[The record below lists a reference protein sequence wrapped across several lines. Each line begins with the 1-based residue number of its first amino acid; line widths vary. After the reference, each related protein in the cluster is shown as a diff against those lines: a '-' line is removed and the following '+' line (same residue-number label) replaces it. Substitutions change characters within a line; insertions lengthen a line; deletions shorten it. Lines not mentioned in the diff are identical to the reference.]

1 MRQTGGVK
9 MDNEFGNDFYTV
21 VDENGLELT
30 LEHLGTMQVEDHTY
44 MAFLPADMDE
54 DNPDFGIVLLEVV
67 DENGEDVFATID
79 EDDVRDTVY
88 ELFMAEL
95 FAEEDDGE

>member
-1 MRQTGGVK
+1 

-21 VDENGLELT
+21 VDETGRELT
-30 LEHLGTMQVEDHTY
+30 LEHLGTMQIEDHTY

-67 DENGEDVFATID
+67 SENGEDIFATID
-79 EDDVRDTVY
+79 EDDVREAVY
-88 ELFMAEL
+88 ELFMEEL
-95 FAEEDDGE
+95 FADENDSDE

>member
-1 MRQTGGVK
+1 

-21 VDENGLELT
+21 VDETGRELT
-30 LEHLGTMQVEDHTY
+30 LEHLGTMQIEDHTY

-67 DENGEDVFATID
+67 SENGEDIFATID
-79 EDDVRDTVY
+79 EDDVREAVY
-88 ELFMAEL
+88 ELFMEEL
-95 FAEEDDGE
+95 FADETDIDE

>member
-1 MRQTGGVK
+1 

-21 VDENGLELT
+21 VDETGRELT
-30 LEHLGTMQVEDHTY
+30 LEHLGTMQIEDHTY

-67 DENGEDVFATID
+67 SENGEDIFATID
-79 EDDVRDTVY
+79 EDDVREAVY
-88 ELFMAEL
+88 ELFMEEL
-95 FAEEDDGE
+95 FADDNDSDE